1 MNYMKSFFRKTFGE
15 SPKIK
20 VLDFLLDNRTLDWCK
35 SDIAEQSGISRA
47 SLDRFFDQLVKDKVI
62 IKSRTIG
69 RATLYKLNRK
79 LPLVQ
84 KLIELDYLLTEKGQ
98 SKKEDSIKNI

>member
-1 MNYMKSFFRKTFGE
+1 MNYIKSFFRKTFGE

-47 SLDRFFDQLVKDKVI
+47 SLDL
-62 IKSRTIG
+62 
-69 RATLYKLNRK
+69 
-79 LPLVQ
+79 
-84 KLIELDYLLTEKGQ
+84 
-98 SKKEDSIKNI
+98 